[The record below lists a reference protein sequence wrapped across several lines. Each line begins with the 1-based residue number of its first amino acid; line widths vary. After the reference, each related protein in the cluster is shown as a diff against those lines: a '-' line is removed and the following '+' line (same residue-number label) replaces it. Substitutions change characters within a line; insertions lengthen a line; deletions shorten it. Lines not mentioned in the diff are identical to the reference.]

1 MEKKITTF
9 RDILAWEKAHELT
22 LMVYKLTESF
32 PKCEEFG
39 LKSQIRR
46 ATVSI
51 PSNIAEGFK
60 RKSKADSSHFYNI
73 AEASLEEVKY
83 QLLLSRDLKYISSED
98 YNIATELA
106 DETGKILFGWL
117 KSQRIFI

>member
-1 MEKKITTF
+1 MGNKITTF
-9 RDILAWEKAHELT
+9 QDIVAWQKAHELT
-22 LMVYKLTESF
+22 LFVYKITDNF

-46 ATVSI
+46 AVVSV

-60 RKSKADSSHFYNI
+60 RKSKTDSAHFYNI

-83 QLLLSRDLKYISSED
+83 QLLLARDLKYISDED
-98 YNIATELA
+98 YNFVTELA
-106 DETGKILFGWL
+106 SETGKILFGWL

>member
-1 MEKKITTF
+1 MGNKVTTF
-9 RDILAWEKAHELT
+9 QDIVAWKKAHELT
-22 LMVYKLTESF
+22 LFVYKITDCF

-46 ATVSI
+46 AVVSI

-60 RKSKADSSHFYNI
+60 RKSKIDSSHFYNM

-83 QLLLSRDLKYISSED
+83 QLLLSRDLKYILNEE
-98 YNIATELA
+98 YEIASNLA
-106 DETGKILFGWL
+106 SETGRILFGWL
-117 KSQRIFI
+117 KSQRIFL